1 MMKKALLGIS
11 AVLLGVGLSTS
22 ALAHDSIG
30 FSLNIGQPYY
40 YEPAPVYYAAPPV
53 VYYEPRYEPRPVYRS
68 YYSESPTVYYYPQ
81 VTRYYDRG
89 GWRGH
94 HGHHRHHDRDDD

>member
-1 MMKKALLGIS
+1 MKKVVLGLS
-11 AVLLGVGLSTS
+11 AILLGVGLTTS
-22 ALAHDSIG
+22 AFAHDSIG

-40 YEPAPVYYAAPPV
+40 YEPAPVYYSAPPV
-53 VYYEPRYEPRPVYRS
+53 VYYEPRPVYRE
-68 YYSESPTVYYYPQ
+68 YYRESPTVYYYPQ
-81 VTRYYDRG
+81 VTRYYERD